1 MGRSG
6 QAVPLSRPHDNIFI
20 HQQDGG
26 QVPLSFL
33 KEVIEL
39 FSSPGDWVL
48 AGPTRIGM
56 KKIGVQVCVCA
67 CMRVCM
73 HACVRACVRVCV
85 CGRWVGVYAYV
96 CACMCVFV
104 CKSVHKVNLRKIHC

>member
-6 QAVPLSRPHDNIFI
+6 QAVPLSKPHDNIFI

-56 KKIGVQVCVCA
+56 KKIGVQVCVC
-67 CMRVCM
+67 V
-73 HACVRACVRVCV
+73 HAYMCVCVRVCV
-85 CGRWVGVYAYV
+85 CVGGGWVYMHMYV
-96 CACMCVFV
+96 HACVFLCV
-104 CKSVHKVNLRKIHC
+104 SLYIK

>member
-6 QAVPLSRPHDNIFI
+6 QAVPLSKPHDNIFI
-20 HQQDGG
+20 HQQDDG

-39 FSSPGDWVL
+39 FSTPGDWVL
-48 AGPTRIGM
+48 AGPTRIGTYEKDRCTSM
-56 KKIGVQVCVCA
+56 CVCVCM
-67 CMRVCM
+67 CSCM
-73 HACVRACVRVCV
+73 HACVRVCVR
-85 CGRWVGVYAYV
+85 GGWVYICIV
-96 CACMCVFV
+96 CAGMCIFV

>member
-1 MGRSG
+1 MSAQLDEIAAGVVVGRSG
-6 QAVPLSRPHDNIFI
+6 QAVPLSKPHDNIFI

-73 HACVRACVRVCV
+73 HVCVHACVCV
-85 CGRWVGVYAYV
+85 WEVGG
-96 CACMCVFV
+96 CICICMCMHV
-104 CKSVHKVNLRKIHC
+104 CFCV